1 MMYVNKYMISKEMPK
16 NLRLKIRRFLDYN
29 FEQKKDIKMEDK
41 DIFNELNRNLNLKLQ
56 VFLVGRVL
64 TKISFLDYK

>member
-56 VFLVGRVL
+56 VFIVGRVL